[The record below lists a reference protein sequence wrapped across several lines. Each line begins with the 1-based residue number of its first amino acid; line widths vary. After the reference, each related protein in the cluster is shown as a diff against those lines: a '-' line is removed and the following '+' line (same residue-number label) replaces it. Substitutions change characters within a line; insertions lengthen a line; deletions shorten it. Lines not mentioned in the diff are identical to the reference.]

1 MITTKADSK
10 FRKYSEE
17 GQGTTYHITDFKQE
31 YHDEHKWGQG

>member
-17 GQGTTYHITDFKQE
+17 GQGTTYITDFKQE